1 MPTSMQRIIGLMS
14 GTSADGI
21 DATIICSDGTRIER
35 TGHAIT
41 LAYPS
46 GLRKA
51 ILAAAADAASYL
63 ADPNRRAQLIHSIT
77 DAHSKAVASL
87 RQSANFPEID
97 LIGFHG
103 QTVYHNPA
111 LGRTI
116 QLGDGSQLAKAAN
129 IPVIYDFRAA
139 DMEAGGQGAPLAPIY
154 HQLILQQAAYENS
167 DIKLPALFINI
178 GGVSNASFVTNAGVE
193 GYDIGPGNALIDD
206 LCQIFY
212 QKPFDAGG
220 EIAASGEIY
229 TPFIESVLA
238 DPFFKIAGPRSL
250 DRAHF
255 HGHLS
260 QPDFASLPAADQI
273 ATATALTARA
283 TLHYIAQLEVLPE
296 TIIIAGGG
304 VHNHTLIAQIKKGLP
319 RSCRLVEAQAIGC
332 SPDFA
337 EAELMAL
344 LAARWQAKLPSSFP
358 TTTGVPSP
366 QICGVRAIPPDI

>member
-1 MPTSMQRIIGLMS
+1 MS

-21 DATIICSDGTRIER
+21 DAAIIRSDGTRIER
-35 TGHAIT
+35 TNHAAT
-41 LAYPS
+41 FAYPS
-46 GLRKA
+46 NLREA
-51 ILAAAADAASYL
+51 ILAAAVDAASYL
-63 ADPNRRAQLIHSIT
+63 AEPNRRAQLIQKIT
-77 DAHSKAVASL
+77 DAHCQAVASL
-87 RQSANFPEID
+87 REAANFPKID

-116 QLGDGSQLAKAAN
+116 QLGDGGQLAKAAN

-154 HQLILQQAAYENS
+154 HQLILQKAARETS

-178 GGVSNASFVTNAGVE
+178 GGVSNASFVMEDNLE

-212 QKPFDAGG
+212 QKPFDKGG
-220 EIAASGEIY
+220 EIAASAKIY
-229 TPFIESVLA
+229 IPFIERVLA
-238 DPFFKIAGPRSL
+238 DPFFKMVGPRAL
-250 DRAHF
+250 DRAYF
-255 HGHLS
+255 HSYLS

-273 ATATALTARA
+273 ATVTALTARA
-283 TLHYIAQLEVLPE
+283 AHHCIAQLAKPPKAVL
-296 TIIIAGGG
+296 IAGGG
-304 VHNHTLIAQIKKGLP
+304 AHNHTLMAQLKAGLP
-319 RSCRLVEAQAIGC
+319 RACKFIDARAIGC

-358 TTTGVPSP
+358 ETTGVTTP
-366 QICGVRAIPPDI
+366 QICGVQALPPQPQI